1 MQQHVVVP
9 SAAPSQLGSASTCS
23 TTASSRQQSRALSPW
38 SPTRLP
44 PRLPPRCSA
53 YGFNRT
59 GFVVCS
65 YLCQAC
71 GLSVEQALESF
82 AAARPPGVK
91 HEKFIRELHA
101 RYGGGPAVTPEGS
114 VAGGSPPA
122 AEALD
127 GLAEEAERLRRA
139 AADGGAGG
147 AGGQEPVSAGEED
160 GEPHHFEDAAFLVRQ
175 ESLQRHG
182 SKLSRTGTAGSEKA
196 LPLPIGPPPPPTA
209 AASAAPLP
217 RAASHN
223 RTPSQPGSAAS
234 SRNPS
239 RHGGSALQLDRLASG
254 ASGEAAVASEPADS
268 GPAATSAGEGFA
280 ASRRLMQRKSSRGSG
295 GGLALALAVG
305 AGAPA
310 QRASSSPRSSGS
322 GATGSSPVD
331 GGQSLN
337 GGGARTALSSMSD
350 FAAAAVHL
358 EGANSMRRELGGS
371 GSMRRSTSL
380 GLAK

>member
-1 MQQHVVVP
+1 MC
-9 SAAPSQLGSASTCS
+9 ASL
-23 TTASSRQQSRALSPW
+23 ALRACAD
-38 SPTRLP
+38 RLP
-44 PRLPPRCSA
+44 PPPSLPPSPRRSA

-71 GLSVEQALESF
+71 GLTVEQALESF

-139 AADGGAGG
+139 AAAAAGGDGGAVG
-147 AGGQEPVSAGEED
+147 AAGQEQVSAGEED
-160 GEPHHFEDAAFLVRQ
+160 GEPLHFEDAALMVRL
-175 ESLQRHG
+175 ESQQRLSG
-182 SKLSRTGTAGSEKA
+182 SLSRAGTAGSAQA
-196 LPLPIGPPPPPTA
+196 LPLPIAPSPPPTA
-209 AASAAPLP
+209 AATAAPLP
-217 RAASHN
+217 RAAS
-223 RTPSQPGSAAS
+223 RSLTPSQPGSAAS

-239 RHGGSALQLDRLASG
+239 RHGGSALQLDLLAAG
-254 ASGEAAVASEPADS
+254 PGGDATAADEHPENAASASA
-268 GPAATSAGEGFA
+268 AGEGFA

-295 GGLALALAVG
+295 GGLSLALA
-305 AGAPA
+305 AGGGPPVRSAG
-310 QRASSSPRSSGS
+310 SPRSSGS
-322 GATGSSPVD
+322 GATGGSPVD
-331 GGQSLN
+331 SQSLN
-337 GGGARTALSSMSD
+337 GGGVRTAQSSMSD

-358 EGANSMRRELGGS
+358 EGASSMRRELGHS

>member
-1 MQQHVVVP
+1 MLHATAGHQPCWP
-9 SAAPSQLGSASTCS
+9 SC
-23 TTASSRQQSRALSPW
+23 
-38 SPTRLP
+38 LP
-44 PRLPPRCSA
+44 PCRSA

-71 GLSVEQALESF
+71 GLTVDQALESF

-114 VAGGSPPA
+114 VVGGSPPA

-127 GLAEEAERLRRA
+127 GLAEEAERLRQAASAA
-139 AADGGAGG
+139 AADGDGG
-147 AGGQEPVSAGEED
+147 AASGAAGQEQEQVSAGEED
-160 GEPHHFEDAAFLVRQ
+160 GEPLHFEDAAYLVRL
-175 ESLQRHG
+175 ESQQRSSSLG
-182 SKLSRTGTAGSEKA
+182 LRDSAGSAQA
-196 LPLPIGPPPPPTA
+196 LLIGAPPPPATA
-209 AASAAPLP
+209 ALAAPLP
-217 RAASHN
+217 RVASRS

-239 RHGGSALQLDRLASG
+239 RHGGSALQLDLLAAAPS
-254 ASGEAAVASEPADS
+254 SEAVAAGEPAED
-268 GPAATSAGEGFA
+268 AAIASTAGEGFA

-295 GGLALALAVG
+295 GGLSLALAAS
-305 AGAPA
+305 AGLA
-310 QRASSSPRSSGS
+310 QRSAGSPRSSGS
-322 GATGSSPVD
+322 GATAGSPFD
-331 GGQSLN
+331 GPQSLN
-337 GGGARTALSSMSD
+337 GGSVRTAQSSMSD

-358 EGANSMRRELGGS
+358 EGASSMRRELGHS
-371 GSMRRSTSL
+371 GSMRRTTSL